1 MAAFDR
7 IQSGIPEMDEALE
20 NIRLGDN
27 VVWRLSHPAEF
38 RYIAEPFVRR
48 RRCGTAGGCSM
59 FISRRYQLIPAGW
72 KRFRRW

>member
-27 VVWRLSHPAEF
+27 VG
-38 RYIAEPFVRR
+38 